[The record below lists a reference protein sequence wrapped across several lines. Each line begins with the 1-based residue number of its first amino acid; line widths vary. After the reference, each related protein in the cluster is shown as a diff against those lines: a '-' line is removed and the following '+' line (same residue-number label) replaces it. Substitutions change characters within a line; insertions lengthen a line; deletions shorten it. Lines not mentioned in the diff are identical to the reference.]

1 MKSPLRYQITEFD
14 CGSVSLVNCI
24 SYLFDREEIP
34 TELIKVIST
43 YTLDCY
49 DEYGKLG
56 NSSINHEIM
65 YFISR
70 WIKEFAI
77 DKMIPLMCKYVRG
90 EVVNFL
96 MIKKVIMA
104 GGCVNLRTK
113 RDGEAHY
120 VMLTGVDAE
129 NVYIFDP
136 YYLETS
142 KNNQIK
148 IVNDKPF
155 SYNRVVKLEH
165 FISNENAELALGAE
179 NDREAIY
186 FCRDDAILERQF
198 V

>member
-104 GGCVNLRTK
+104 GGTFIEGSTIELSA
-113 RDGEAHY
+113 DGPMRAPYVAYLQGGLSYAH
-120 VMLTGVDAE
+120 VK
-129 NVYIFDP
+129 IC
-136 YYLETS
+136 LEDM
-142 KNNQIK
+142 
-148 IVNDKPF
+148 VA
-155 SYNRVVKLEH
+155 KL
-165 FISNENAELALGAE
+165 
-179 NDREAIY
+179 
-186 FCRDDAILERQF
+186 
-198 V
+198 